1 MEEVHFR
8 NDHRDGWSA
17 HASAREVVSVVFRRR
32 RLIVLSFIGLLAGA
46 ILAIRLLP
54 RSYQAEMKILVERQ
68 RVDPVVS
75 TNPSIVQ
82 SDQTLTPDEVSS
94 EVELFQSRDSLEKAV
109 VDCGLYQPS
118 GRWSLPAIKLRL
130 LEALGHAP
138 DRNTRIYYAV
148 LQLEDDLQVIPI
160 NNSNLIKVTYEA
172 HSPAL
177 AAKVLNDLSDLYLAK
192 HLAVRR
198 PPGTSQFFDDQ
209 AEQYKKDLENAQENL
224 VSFDTRTGVTS
235 ADFEKQVALQKYSDF
250 EIALQQTRADVANAK
265 QRLRALEA
273 QEASIP
279 SRVTTQVRVADNPQL
294 LADLKSTLL
303 NLELKRTELLEKYDP
318 SYPLVQEVE
327 NQIKQTLTAVAE
339 AEKKG
344 VHEETS
350 DQDPTHEWVRTEL
363 AKTKAD
369 LVGLEARATVMSN
382 AVQALQTRALRLDKA
397 SVKQQDLL
405 RTVKTDEQ
413 DYLLY
418 RQKREEARIDD
429 ALDQKR
435 VVNVAVAEAA
445 AIPWVPAGLS
455 TGDKVALAFLI
466 AGLLSLGLGFLSE
479 YLDPSFR
486 TPDEIME
493 HLDIPVLASIPK
505 NGH

>member
-1 MEEVHFR
+1 M
-8 NDHRDGWSA
+8 
-17 HASAREVVSVVFRRR
+17 REVVSVVFRRR
-32 RLIVLSFIGLLAGA
+32 RLIVLSFIGLIAGA
-46 ILAIRLLP
+46 LLAVWLIP
-54 RSYQAEMKILVERQ
+54 PSYQAEMKILVERE

-75 TNPSIVQ
+75 TNPSVIQ
-82 SDQTLTPDEVSS
+82 ADRSLTPDEVSS

-109 VDCGLYQPS
+109 MDCGLYETK
-118 GRWSLPAIKLRL
+118 GRWSLSAIKLHL
-130 LEALGHAP
+130 LEALGHAT
-138 DRNTRIYYAV
+138 DKNTQIYDAV
-148 LQLEDDLQVIPI
+148 LQLEHDLQVIPI
-160 NNSNLIKVTYEA
+160 NNSNLIKVTYDA
-172 HSPAL
+172 HSPEL
-177 AAKVLNDLSDLYLAK
+177 AARVLKELSNLYLAK
-192 HLAVRR
+192 HLSVRR
-198 PPGTSQFFDDQ
+198 PPGTSQFFDQQ

-250 EIALQQTRADVANAK
+250 QISLEQTRADVANAK

-279 SRVTTQVRVADNPQL
+279 SRITTQVRVADNPQL
-294 LADLKSTLL
+294 MADLKSTLL
-303 NLELKRTELLEKYDP
+303 NLELKRTELLEKYNP

-327 NQIKQTLTAVAE
+327 NQIKQSLAAITD

-344 VHEETS
+344 VREETS

-363 AKTKAD
+363 AKTRAD
-369 LVGLEARATVMSN
+369 LVGLEARASVMSG
-382 AVQALQTRALRLDKA
+382 AVRDLQGRALRLDQA
-397 SVKQQDLL
+397 SVTQQDLL
-405 RTVKTDEQ
+405 RTVKANEQ

-418 RQKREEARIDD
+418 RKKREEARIDD

-455 TGDKVALAFLI
+455 TPDKLVLAFLL
-466 AGLLSLGLGFLSE
+466 AALFSLGLGFLSE

-486 TPDEIME
+486 TPDEITE